1 MFVTCLAALI
11 SVCAVTVAQENEE
24 EWVQPEVVSALP
36 GDIPSDAIVLF
47 DGHGFDEWQ
56 KQGGGDVHWL
66 LDKGE
71 IVVQRGGGIV
81 TKREFGDMQIHVE
94 YKTPAP
100 PRGSGQSRGNSG
112 VYVHG
117 MYEVQVLDS
126 YDNDTYPDGMASAIY
141 QQHVPLVNP
150 SRPPG
155 LWQAYDIIFHAARF
169 DNSGNVTENPRM
181 TILFNGVLVQDNV
194 TLEGPTAGGLSDV
207 QRPTGPIFLQDHQN
221 PIRYRN
227 IWVRELNPR

>member
-1 MFVTCLAALI
+1 MKRIVIALHMAVL
-11 SVCAVTVAQENEE
+11 VCACSVTMAQQNEE
-24 EWVQPEVVSALP
+24 EWVQPDGVSALP
-36 GDIPSDAIVLF
+36 GDIPSDAVVLL
-47 DGHGFDEWQ
+47 DGSGFGEWQ

-66 LDKGE
+66 QDGDE
-71 IVVQRGGGIV
+71 VIVQRGGGIV

-94 YKTPAP
+94 FKCPAP
-100 PRGSGQSRGNSG
+100 PSGDGQARSNSR
-112 VYVHG
+112 VYIHG

-141 QQHVPLVNP
+141 QQHVSLVNP

-155 LWQAYDIIFHAARF
+155 IWQQYDIIFHAARF
-169 DNSGNVTENPRM
+169 DTSGKVTENPRL

-194 TLEGPTAGGLSDV
+194 VLEGPTAGGLSDV

-221 PIRYRN
+221 PIRFRN
-227 IWVRELNPR
+227 I